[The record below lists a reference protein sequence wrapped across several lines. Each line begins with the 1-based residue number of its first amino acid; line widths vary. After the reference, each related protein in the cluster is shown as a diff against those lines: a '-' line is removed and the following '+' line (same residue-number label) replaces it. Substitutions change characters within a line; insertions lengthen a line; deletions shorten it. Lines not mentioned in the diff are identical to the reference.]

1 MHVQEIEPGKQ
12 TEKFLAKSLWH
23 ALLIITVY
31 ALELHDYYMILYA
44 YLKDSWR
51 LQRSPMCAAW
61 GWSALKFSYIS
72 GRITNC
78 LTSAHRAHLGTSG
91 HWNAP
96 RNAMQRH
103 ATPKAATGPWAT
115 PSAPLLICKVASSS
129 AQSCTIQGSL
139 HPSSPS
145 WNGWTCDTPFL
156 RPRSAKYNVS
166 GKEMQGS
173 IAQMPLKHWNR
184 FEPIWTDLNR
194 LKPTGETEGRT
205 VGS

>member
-23 ALLIITVY
+23 ALY
-31 ALELHDYYMILYA
+31 ALELHDYYDIICISQGFLEA
-44 YLKDSWR
+44 PEESKR
-51 LQRSPMCAAW
+51 CIRRSICAAW

-78 LTSAHRAHLGTSG
+78 LTSAHHWAHLGTEM
-91 HWNAP
+91 HL
-96 RNAMQRH
+96 

-184 FEPIWTDLNR
+184 FEPIWADLNR

>member
-1 MHVQEIEPGKQ
+1 
-12 TEKFLAKSLWH
+12 
-23 ALLIITVY
+23 
-31 ALELHDYYMILYA
+31 MILYA

-51 LQRSPMCAAW
+51 LQRSPNAAY
-61 GWSALKFSYIS
+61 GVASVRHEAGAHWSF
-72 GRITNC
+72 R
-78 LTSAHRAHLGTSG
+78 TSQVGSQTASPRHTGHIWAHLGTEM
-91 HWNAP
+91 HL
-96 RNAMQRH
+96 

-184 FEPIWTDLNR
+184 FEPIWADLNR
-194 LKPTGETEGRT
+194 LEPTETDWRNWGKDRWIVVSSLNGVEEDLTLLGTR
-205 VGS
+205 GFL